1 MPAEFL
7 PPPDVIAYVL
17 ADLAIILVAARLVGG
32 LFVRLGQPRV
42 VGEIIAG
49 ILIGP
54 TLLGGQL
61 AAAPSPTAP
70 DGVAGVG
77 LVNDIYPLQAFAFL
91 NLVGQIALVLYMFL
105 VGLELDQRLL
115 KGRGRQISIMAIAVV
130 AVPLGLAFATGGF
143 FDDPSWKTEGIS
155 TTTFLLF
162 LGAALSVTAFPV
174 MARILQEKGLMAT
187 QMGALGV
194 GSAAVVT
201 VLMFLAIAAA
211 SASAE
216 GSGVLSGVGIKFGLV
231 LALWAVL
238 LLLIRPAMGWIVR
251 RWQPGQPVG
260 SIIAITLIGALLTAL
275 ATDRIIG
282 VGLVG
287 GFLFGTAVPAS
298 QELVETIV
306 DRLEDAVVVF
316 FLPVFLAVSGL
327 RTDLKTITLEL
338 VPGLLIFLA
347 LMIVGKWGAGYLA
360 GRAVGLRGNQA
371 NTLGVLLNCRG
382 LLILV
387 VGLIGLQLG
396 VITTGMQ
403 GVFVIGAIV
412 TTLMTGPLVD
422 VFIRKETVAAEKDR
436 KISGSAVIAG

>member
-1 MPAEFL
+1 MPPEVLA
-7 PPPDVIAYVL
+7 PPDVVAYVL

-32 LFVRLGQPRV
+32 LFARFGQPRV

-54 TLLGGQL
+54 TVLGGML
-61 AAAPSPTAP
+61 ATPPTPTAP
-70 DGVAGVG
+70 AVDGSG
-77 LVNDIYPLQAFAFL
+77 LVNQVYPLQSFSFL

-115 KGRGRQISIMAIAVV
+115 SGRGRQIVTMAVTAV
-130 AVPLGLAFATGGF
+130 AVPIGLAFAAGAF
-143 FDDPSWKTEGIS
+143 YDDPSWKAEGVS

-162 LGAALSVTAFPV
+162 LGAGLSVTAFPV
-174 MARILQEKGLMAT
+174 MARILQEKGLMT
-187 QMGALGV
+187 SQMGAVGV

-211 SASAE
+211 SASAA
-216 GSGVLSGVGIKFGLV
+216 GSGVVTGVGIKFGLV
-231 LALWAVL
+231 ILLWAGL
-238 LLLIRPAMGWIVR
+238 LLLVRPIMGWIVG

-260 SIIAITLIGALLTAL
+260 TIIAITLIGALATGL

-282 VGLVG
+282 VALVG

-298 QELVETIV
+298 QQLVETIV

-327 RTDLKTITLEL
+327 RTDLKTITLDL
-338 VPGLLIFLA
+338 VPGLLVFLA
-347 LMIVGKWGAGYLA
+347 LMIIGKWGAGYLA

-387 VGLIGLQLG
+387 VALIGLQLG

-403 GVFVIGAIV
+403 AVFVVGAIV

-422 VFIRKETVAAEKDR
+422 VFLRREKVDLEAR
-436 KISGSAVIAG
+436 RRSSGVAVIGA

>member
-77 LVNDIYPLQAFAFL
+77 LVNDVYPLQAFAFL

-115 KGRGRQISIMAIAVV
+115 KGRGRQISTMAVAVV

-231 LALWAVL
+231 LALWAGL

-251 RWQPGQPVG
+251 RWQPGEPVG

-422 VFIRKETVAAEKDR
+422 VFLRREEVSLEAR
-436 KISGSAVIAG
+436 RRSSGVAVIGA

>member
-115 KGRGRQISIMAIAVV
+115 KGRGRQISIMAVAVV

-231 LALWAVL
+231 LALWAGL

>member
-1 MPAEFL
+1 
-7 PPPDVIAYVL
+7 
-17 ADLAIILVAARLVGG
+17 
-32 LFVRLGQPRV
+32 
-42 VGEIIAG
+42 
-49 ILIGP
+49 
-54 TLLGGQL
+54 
-61 AAAPSPTAP
+61 
-70 DGVAGVG
+70 
-77 LVNDIYPLQAFAFL
+77 
-91 NLVGQIALVLYMFL
+91 
-105 VGLELDQRLL
+105 
-115 KGRGRQISIMAIAVV
+115 
-130 AVPLGLAFATGGF
+130 
-143 FDDPSWKTEGIS
+143 
-155 TTTFLLF
+155 
-162 LGAALSVTAFPV
+162 
-174 MARILQEKGLMAT
+174 
-187 QMGALGV
+187 
-194 GSAAVVT
+194 
-201 VLMFLAIAAA
+201 
-211 SASAE
+211 
-216 GSGVLSGVGIKFGLV
+216 
-231 LALWAVL
+231 
-238 LLLIRPAMGWIVR
+238 
-251 RWQPGQPVG
+251 
-260 SIIAITLIGALLTAL
+260 
-275 ATDRIIG
+275 
-282 VGLVG
+282 
-287 GFLFGTAVPAS
+287 VPAS

>member
-115 KGRGRQISIMAIAVV
+115 KGRGRQISIMAVAVV

-231 LALWAVL
+231 LALWAGL
-238 LLLIRPAMGWIVR
+238 LLLIRPAMGWMVR